1 MSESDPVTLA
11 VVASQIG
18 DLREDIRDLRGD
30 ISNARDNNVS
40 RGEWVQRN
48 SNVDTRF
55 QNQGREIGELR
66 LELRARRAPW
76 WSVGALLVA
85 AAAFAWSV
93 LGPVI

>member
-1 MSESDPVTLA
+1 VAESDPVTLA

-18 DLREDIRDLRGD
+18 DLREDIRDLRSD
-30 ISNARDNNVS
+30 LSNARAGNVS

-66 LELRARRAPW
+66 TELRSRRAPW
-76 WSVGALLVA
+76 WSVAALFLSAIAVL
-85 AAAFAWSV
+85 WTI
-93 LGPVI
+93 LGPPL

>member
-1 MSESDPVTLA
+1 MNESDPVTLA

-30 ISNARDNNVS
+30 ISSARDNNVS

-66 LELRARRAPW
+66 LELRSRRAPW
-76 WSVGALLVA
+76 WSVGALILSA
-85 AAAFAWSV
+85 GALLWTV
-93 LGPVI
+93 LGPPL